1 MAKEIRKAAEAL
13 GISIHDH
20 LVIGGKGHAS
30 FRSLGLL
37 ARDESMYVSKRML
50 LIKLEDMSPMLR
62 SALVL
67 ALFAPLA
74 ACAQP
79 PRAASSGQDL
89 AITVRLQNAKL
100 DFTKNF
106 VHRSDADHRCVQP
119 GRIRL
124 PTAAIPR
131 SEEPPN
137 HAAGY
142 AVVFGPD
149 PSTPERGG
157 STVPMGGVVPGLPPL
172 DNPVVNYF
180 SLQIEPLPDQLL
192 ASGAVRLSRSFSI
205 GLTAR
210 SAWEG
215 RFAEGD
221 PKTPGS
227 VTLDPDGLGGRFH
240 LTGVEPHLAHG
251 RMAPSEYVT
260 ATGSW
265 RCPSG

>member
-1 MAKEIRKAAEAL
+1 MLKRAL
-13 GISIHDH
+13 
-20 LVIGGKGHAS
+20 A
-30 FRSLGLL
+30 
-37 ARDESMYVSKRML
+37 
-50 LIKLEDMSPMLR
+50 
-62 SALVL
+62 L

-74 ACAQP
+74 ACSQP
-79 PRAASSGQDL
+79 PNAASSGQDL
-89 AITVRLQNAKL
+89 AITVRLHNAKL
-100 DFTKNF
+100 DFTRTF
-106 VHRSDADHRCVQP
+106 VHRGDADHRCVQP

-124 PTAAIPR
+124 PMAAIPGP
-131 SEEPPN
+131 SPKEPPN
-137 HAAGY
+137 HVAGY

-149 PSTPERGG
+149 PSTPEQGG

-210 SAWEG
+210 GAWEG

-221 PKTPGS
+221 PKTSGS
-227 VTLDPDGLGGRFH
+227 VTLAPDGLGGRFH

-251 RMAPSEYVT
+251 RKAPSEYVT
-260 ATGSW
+260 VTGSW